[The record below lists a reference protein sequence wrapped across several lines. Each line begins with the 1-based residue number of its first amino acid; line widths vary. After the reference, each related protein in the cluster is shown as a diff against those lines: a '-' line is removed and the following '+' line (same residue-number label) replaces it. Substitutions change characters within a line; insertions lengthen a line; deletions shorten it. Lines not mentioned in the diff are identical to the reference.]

1 VKGIEVD
8 DTPAMVEGSAEHQR
22 LEEEFLASLKR
33 LSLSRSPITVM
44 TPEMR
49 ILLDRGILSS
59 I

>member
-1 VKGIEVD
+1 LPPEILD
-8 DTPAMVEGSAEHQR
+8 LT
-22 LEEEFLASLKR
+22 SLKR

-49 ILLDRGILSS
+49 ILPDRGILNS